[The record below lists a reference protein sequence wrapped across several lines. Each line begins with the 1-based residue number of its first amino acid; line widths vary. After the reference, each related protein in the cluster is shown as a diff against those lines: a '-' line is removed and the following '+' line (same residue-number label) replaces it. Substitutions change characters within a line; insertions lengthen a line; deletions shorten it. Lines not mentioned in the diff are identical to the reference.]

1 MSSTSPT
8 PRLSSDK
15 TERGSI
21 PLTRD
26 DDAEKEIA
34 VAGGEKEPTAT
45 TDTATMDAD
54 NKDGAVMEEVAK
66 TATAATDATVDYPKG
81 IKLVSIIFAL
91 CMAIFLV
98 ALDQTIIAPAL
109 GTITARFQS
118 VKDIGWYGSAYLL
131 TTTAL
136 QPMYGAI
143 YKFFNVKW
151 TYLAAIFIFEIGSL
165 LSAVAPSSKALI
177 VGRAIAGIGT
187 AGLFSGSIVIISLSM
202 PLGKRPLAFG
212 LIGGMWGIASVAGPL
227 LGGAFTENVSWRW
240 CFYINLPIGGLAML
254 IVVLILHVNRN
265 SDATLNMS
273 ILSRILEIDIL
284 GTAIFIPAIVCLL
297 LALQWGGAE
306 YAWSN
311 SRIIGLFVGFGLM
324 IGIFIGIQF
333 WKGDKGTLPPRMF
346 KDRNVLC
353 AMLFSLFFGAGFFP
367 LIYYLSLYFQAI
379 QGVSAVTAGIK
390 ILPLL
395 LSSVFTSILTGG
407 LISAIGYYNFII
419 WPCMVLY
426 TVGTGMITTFAVHT
440 PLKEWF
446 GYQVLAGLGIG
457 AGFQASVLVVQ
468 TVLSQE
474 WVPIGTACVQFFQVL
489 GGAVFV
495 AVAQTLFQNGLIDQL
510 EKDNLGI
517 NPQLFIN
524 SGASEIKSVLAGIDR
539 LDALD
544 AVLEAY
550 MLGLRHTYYISVAC
564 AGCAF
569 LCCLG
574 FEWRS
579 VKKGPDGQKREM
591 APAMV

>member
-15 TERGSI
+15 TERGSL
-21 PLTRD
+21 PPRVNHDND
-26 DDAEKEIA
+26 DVEKEIA
-34 VAGGEKEPTAT
+34 VMGEDVTQEKDGGVMEDVTKTTTTAT
-45 TDTATMDAD
+45 DP
-54 NKDGAVMEEVAK
+54 
-66 TATAATDATVDYPKG
+66 AAGYPKG
-81 IKLVSIIFAL
+81 LKLVSIVFAL

-118 VKDIGWYGSAYLL
+118 VKDIGWYGSSYLL

-143 YKFFNVKW
+143 YKYFNVKW

-202 PLGKRPLAFG
+202 PLAKRPLAFG

-265 SDATLNMS
+265 SEDTLNMTV
-273 ILSRILEIDIL
+273 LARILEIDIL
-284 GTAIFIPAIVCLL
+284 GTAIFIPAIACLL
-297 LALQWGGAE
+297 LALQWGGSE

-311 SRIIGLFVGFGLM
+311 SKIIGLFVGFGLM
-324 IGIFIGIQF
+324 IAIFIGIQF

-346 KDRNVLC
+346 KDRNVLP

-367 LIYYLSLYFQAI
+367 LVYYLSLYFQAI

-395 LSSVFTSILTGG
+395 LSTVLISVLSGG
-407 LISAIGYYNFII
+407 LISVIGYYNYII
-419 WPCMVLY
+419 IPCMILY
-426 TVGTGMITTFAVHT
+426 TVGTGLLTTLDVHS
-440 PLKEWF
+440 PLKVWF
-446 GYQVLAGLGIG
+446 GYQVVAGLGIG
-457 AGFQASVLVVQ
+457 AGFQTAVLVVQ
-468 TVLSQE
+468 TVLTQE

-524 SGASEIKSVLAGIDR
+524 SGASEIKSVLASINR
-539 LDALD
+539 LDAFD
-544 AVLEAY
+544 AVLKAY

-569 LCCLG
+569 LCCLA

-579 VKKGPDGQKREM
+579 VKKGVDGKKTEM

>member
-1 MSSTSPT
+1 MSSASPT

-15 TERGSI
+15 TERGSL
-21 PLTRD
+21 PPPVNHDND
-26 DDAEKEIA
+26 DVEKEIA
-34 VAGGEKEPTAT
+34 VTGEDVVTQEKEGGVMEDVTRTAT
-45 TDTATMDAD
+45 TATNPAD
-54 NKDGAVMEEVAK
+54 N
-66 TATAATDATVDYPKG
+66 YPKG
-81 IKLVSIIFAL
+81 LKLVSIVFAL

-143 YKFFNVKW
+143 YKYFNVKW

-202 PLGKRPLAFG
+202 PLDKRPLAFG

-265 SDATLNMS
+265 SEDTLNMTV
-273 ILSRILEIDIL
+273 LARILEIDIL

-297 LALQWGGAE
+297 LALQWGGSE

-311 SRIIGLFVGFGLM
+311 SKIIGLFVGFGLM
-324 IGIFIGIQF
+324 IAIFIGIQF

-346 KDRNVLC
+346 KNRNVLP

-367 LIYYLSLYFQAI
+367 LVYYLSLYFQAI

-395 LSSVFTSILTGG
+395 LSTVLISVLSGG
-407 LISAIGYYNFII
+407 LISVIGYYNYII
-419 WPCMVLY
+419 IPCMILY
-426 TVGTGMITTFAVHT
+426 TVGTGLLTTLDVHS

-446 GYQVLAGLGIG
+446 GYQVIAGLGIG
-457 AGFQASVLVVQ
+457 AGFQTAVLVVQ
-468 TVLSQE
+468 TVLTQE

-517 NPQLFIN
+517 DPQLFIN
-524 SGASEIKSVLAGIDR
+524 SGASEIKSVLAGINR
-539 LDALD
+539 LDAFD
-544 AVLEAY
+544 AVLKAY

-569 LCCLG
+569 LCCLA

-579 VKKGPDGQKREM
+579 VKKGVDGKKTEM

>member
-1 MSSTSPT
+1 MSFTSPT

-15 TERGSI
+15 TERDSL
-21 PLTRD
+21 PPQNHD
-26 DDAEKEIA
+26 PEVDAEKEIA
-34 VAGGEKEPTAT
+34 VAGEKTEEHGGVVQDVTRT
-45 TDTATMDAD
+45 TT
-54 NKDGAVMEEVAK
+54 
-66 TATAATDATVDYPKG
+66 TAAADAAPNYPKG
-81 IKLVSIIFAL
+81 MKLVSIVFAL

-143 YKFFNVKW
+143 YKYFNVKW
-151 TYLAAIFIFEIGSL
+151 SYLAAIFIFEVGSL

-202 PLGKRPLAFG
+202 PLEKRPLIFG
-212 LIGGMWGIASVAGPL
+212 LVGGMWGISSVAGPL

-254 IVVLILHVNRN
+254 IVVLMLHVNRN
-265 SDATLNMS
+265 SDDTLGMTV
-273 ILSRILEIDIL
+273 LERILEIDIL

-306 YAWSN
+306 YAWRS
-311 SRIIGLFVGFGLM
+311 SKIIGLFVGFGLM
-324 IGIFIGIQF
+324 IALFIGIQF

-346 KDRNVLC
+346 KNRNVLF
-353 AMLFSLFFGAGFFP
+353 AMFFSLFFGAGFFP
-367 LIYYLSLYFQAI
+367 LVYYLSLYFQAI

-395 LSSVFTSILTGG
+395 LSTVVVSVTSGG
-407 LISAIGYYNFII
+407 LISVIGYYNFII
-419 WPCMVLY
+419 IPCMILY
-426 TVGTGMITTFAVHT
+426 TVGCGMITTFAVHT

-446 GYQVLAGLGIG
+446 GYQVIAGLGIG
-457 AGFQASVLVVQ
+457 AGFQASILVVQ

-474 WVPIGTACVQFFQVL
+474 WVPVGTACVQFFQVL

-510 EKDNLGI
+510 GADNIGI

-524 SGASEIKSVLAGIDR
+524 SGASEIKSVLEGINR

-550 MLGLRHTYYISVAC
+550 MTGLRHTYYISVAC

-574 FEWRS
+574 FEWKS
-579 VKKGPDGQKREM
+579 VKKGVNGQKPEI

>member
-1 MSSTSPT
+1 MLEDVT
-8 PRLSSDK
+8 K
-15 TERGSI
+15 
-21 PLTRD
+21 
-26 DDAEKEIA
+26 
-34 VAGGEKEPTAT
+34 TAT
-45 TDTATMDAD
+45 T
-54 NKDGAVMEEVAK
+54 
-66 TATAATDATVDYPKG
+66 ATDPAASYPKG
-81 IKLVSIIFAL
+81 LKLVSIIFAL

-118 VKDIGWYGSAYLL
+118 VKDIGWYGSSYLL

-143 YKFFNVKW
+143 YKYFNVKW

-202 PLGKRPLAFG
+202 PLEKRSLAFG

-254 IVVLILHVNRN
+254 IVVLILNVNRN
-265 SDATLNMS
+265 SEDTLNMTV
-273 ILSRILEIDIL
+273 LSRILEIDIL

-297 LALQWGGAE
+297 LALQWGGSE
-306 YAWSN
+306 YAWNDSK
-311 SRIIGLFVGFGLM
+311 IIGLFVGFGLM

-333 WKGDKGTLPPRMF
+333 WKGDKGTLPPRLF
-346 KDRNVLC
+346 KDRNVLP
-353 AMLFSLFFGAGFFP
+353 AMFFSLFFGSGFFP

-395 LSSVFTSILTGG
+395 LSTVLTSIISGG
-407 LISAIGYYNFII
+407 LISVIGYYNYVII
-419 WPCMVLY
+419 PCMILY
-426 TVGTGMITTFAVHT
+426 TVGTGMLTTLDVHS

-446 GYQVLAGLGIG
+446 GYQVIAGLGIG
-457 AGFQASVLVVQ
+457 AGFQISVLVVQ
-468 TVLSQE
+468 TVLTQD

-510 EKDNLGI
+510 EKDNIGI
-517 NPQLFIN
+517 NPQIFIN
-524 SGASEIKSVLAGIDR
+524 SGASEIKSVLTSIHR
-539 LDALD
+539 LDAFD
-544 AVLEAY
+544 AVLNAY

-569 LCCLG
+569 LSCVAL
-574 FEWRS
+574 EWRS
-579 VKKGPDGQKREM
+579 VKKGVDGKKSEM
-591 APAMV
+591 APAIV

>member
-34 VAGGEKEPTAT
+34 VAGGEKET
-45 TDTATMDAD
+45 TTTTNADAN

-66 TATAATDATVDYPKG
+66 TATAATDATANYPKG

-202 PLGKRPLAFG
+202 PLEKRPLAFG

-324 IGIFIGIQF
+324 IGIFIGIQL

-407 LISAIGYYNFII
+407 LISAIGYYNFIV
-419 WPCMVLY
+419 WPCMILY

-579 VKKGPDGQKREM
+579 VKKGPNGEKREI

>member
-34 VAGGEKEPTAT
+34 VAGGETEPTT
-45 TDTATMDAD
+45 TNAN
-54 NKDGAVMEEVAK
+54 NKDGAVMQEVAK
-66 TATAATDATVDYPKG
+66 TPTAATDATVNYPKG

-109 GTITARFQS
+109 GTITARFHS

-202 PLGKRPLAFG
+202 PLEKRPLAFG

-324 IGIFIGIQF
+324 IGIFIGIQL

-407 LISAIGYYNFII
+407 LISAIGYYNFIV
-419 WPCMVLY
+419 WPCMILY

-524 SGASEIKSVLAGIDR
+524 SGASEINSVLAGIDR

-544 AVLEAY
+544 SVLEAY

>member
-34 VAGGEKEPTAT
+34 VAGGETEPTAT
-45 TDTATMDAD
+45 TNADAN
-54 NKDGAVMEEVAK
+54 NKDGAVMQEVAK
-66 TATAATDATVDYPKG
+66 TPTAATDATVNYPKG

-109 GTITARFQS
+109 GTITARFHS

-202 PLGKRPLAFG
+202 PLEKRPLAFG

-324 IGIFIGIQF
+324 IGIFIGIQL

-407 LISAIGYYNFII
+407 LISAIGYYNFIV
-419 WPCMVLY
+419 WPCMILY

-544 AVLEAY
+544 SVLEAY

>member
-45 TDTATMDAD
+45 NNADAN

-66 TATAATDATVDYPKG
+66 TATAATDATVNYPKG

-202 PLGKRPLAFG
+202 PLEKRPLAFG

-324 IGIFIGIQF
+324 IGIFIGIQL

-407 LISAIGYYNFII
+407 LISAIGYYNFIV
-419 WPCMVLY
+419 WPCMILY

-579 VKKGPDGQKREM
+579 VKKGPDGKKREI